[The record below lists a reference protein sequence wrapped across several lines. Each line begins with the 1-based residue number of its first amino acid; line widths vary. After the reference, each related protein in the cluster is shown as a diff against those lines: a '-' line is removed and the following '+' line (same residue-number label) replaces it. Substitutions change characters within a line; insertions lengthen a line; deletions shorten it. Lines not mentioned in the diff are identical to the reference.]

1 MNIVSYFRNKKE
13 EKEYKK
19 YVYLM
24 GLYKVRLQ
32 IKDRINER
40 KTRWNEELARLDI
53 NDKNYKSNKN
63 FIDACYNIDAENL
76 KRKLEFVEEEIR
88 RYS

>member
-24 GLYKVRLQ
+24 GLYEVRLQ

-40 KTRWNEELARLDI
+40 KTRWNEELDRLDI

-63 FIDACYNIDAENL
+63 FIDLCYDIDAKNL
-76 KRKLEFVEEEIR
+76 KRKLEFVEEEIG